1 MGLPDVNMV
10 TVIKAQVDKTI
21 KEYNKQE
28 IREVMAKKYKKLD
41 ELVEGEDGFIKE
53 YLRIKN
59 MISVVVD
66 YLQIIVFFGVD
77 VCNDVFSLTIHI

>member
-1 MGLPDVNMV
+1 M
-10 TVIKAQVDKTI
+10 AQVDRTI

-41 ELVEGEDGFIKE
+41 KLVEGEDGLIKE
-53 YLRIKN
+53 YMRIKN

-66 YLQIIVFFGVD
+66 
-77 VCNDVFSLTIHI
+77 